1 MIRPKPIN
9 HRKANQ
15 TFILILILAF
25 SIICGIANAQ
35 PKDQEHY
42 IYFSGAF
49 DIKNSIIGSKA
60 TSDKPALDLLYQFA
74 MVSQNIEVNIGY
86 ERFNAICF
94 DKFTFGVGYHFPLYG
109 RIGNKVI
116 KTVLIPSIEPTLIG
130 RWGDEWECRS
140 SHLSISGNLALRWH
154 LSDKTALEFLSNF
167 LPRTD
172 LYSRYPE
179 IHSSVPIVPSYY
191 LKIIYKIQ
199 R

>member
-1 MIRPKPIN
+1 MTNQNQNRN
-9 HRKANQ
+9 HVI
-15 TFILILILAF
+15 FWI
-25 SIICGIANAQ
+25 SIIIVTLLVTFKSHSQ

-42 IYFSGAF
+42 LAFSTGL
-49 DIKNSIIGSKA
+49 DIKNAIIGSKA
-60 TSDKPALDLLYQFA
+60 TGDKPALDLLCQFA